1 MKENQE
7 RAEVERNRNLR
18 YGGNTGNST
27 ELNDFLSDDKG
38 QGSQER
44 YPVPFKLK
52 LNFRDPFQNYEE
64 INLFHNRDGKQ
75 RSSKRPFGHK
85 FSPRTAKQ

>member
-44 YPVPFKLK
+44 YPVPFRL
-52 LNFRDPFQNYEE
+52 E
-64 INLFHNRDGKQ
+64 I
-75 RSSKRPFGHK
+75 K
-85 FSPRTAKQ
+85 F

>member
-1 MKENQE
+1 MKRFYQIEYDYLTFLKSMKENQE

-27 ELNDFLSDDKG
+27 ELNNFLSDDKG

-44 YPVPFKLK
+44 YPVPFRL
-52 LNFRDPFQNYEE
+52 E
-64 INLFHNRDGKQ
+64 IEF
-75 RSSKRPFGHK
+75 
-85 FSPRTAKQ
+85 

>member
-38 QGSQER
+38 QGSQLGVPQER
-44 YPVPFKLK
+44 FPKNGIRFPSDFK
-52 LNFRDPFQNYEE
+52 LNFSFYRHSFKNQSLP
-64 INLFHNRDGKQ
+64 
-75 RSSKRPFGHK
+75 HK
-85 FSPRTAKQ
+85 DDM